1 MKVRRPGMGVPD
13 WMLKQSDD
21 VDTYGK
27 EVSVTTAVAPSPQF
41 TALDRCDRC
50 GAQAY
55 VRVEL
60 AAGGELLFCAHH
72 AREHADKLQQ
82 VAAAIQDE
90 TGRLTTT
97 RATAG
102 DDQR

>member
-1 MKVRRPGMGVPD
+1 
-13 WMLKQSDD
+13 
-21 VDTYGK
+21 
-27 EVSVTTAVAPSPQF
+27 VTTAVAPAVQL

-90 TGRLTTT
+90 TGRLVATPV
-97 RATAG
+97 RAT
-102 DDQR
+102 DES

>member
-1 MKVRRPGMGVPD
+1 M
-13 WMLKQSDD
+13 
-21 VDTYGK
+21 
-27 EVSVTTAVAPSPQF
+27 TTAVAPSPQL

-60 AAGGELLFCAHH
+60 SRGGELLFCAHH

-82 VAAAIQDE
+82 VAASIQDE
-90 TGRLTTT
+90 TGRLGSS
-97 RATAG
+97 AVSAQA
-102 DDQR
+102 DDA

>member
-1 MKVRRPGMGVPD
+1 M
-13 WMLKQSDD
+13 
-21 VDTYGK
+21 
-27 EVSVTTAVAPSPQF
+27 TTAVAPAVQL

-90 TGRLTTT
+90 TGRLV
-97 RATAG
+97 ATPANAA
-102 DDQR
+102 DDES

>member
-1 MKVRRPGMGVPD
+1 MD
-13 WMLKQSDD
+13 
-21 VDTYGK
+21 
-27 EVSVTTAVAPSPQF
+27 TAVAPSPQF

-60 AAGGELLFCAHH
+60 VSGGELLFCAHH

-82 VAAAIQDE
+82 VAASIHDDSGSL
-90 TGRLTTT
+90 TGSPTPSPD
-97 RATAG
+97 AQG
-102 DDQR
+102 